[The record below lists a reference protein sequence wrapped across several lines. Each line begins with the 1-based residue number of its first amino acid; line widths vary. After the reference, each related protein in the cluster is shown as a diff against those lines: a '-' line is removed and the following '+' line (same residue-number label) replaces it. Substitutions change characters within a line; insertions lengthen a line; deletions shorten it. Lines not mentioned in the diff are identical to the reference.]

1 MSYQEQ
7 RDLIRAGQGFIAALD
22 QSGGSTPKAL
32 AAYGVDAA
40 AFSSDAEMF
49 DMIHAMRSRIVRSP
63 DFTGAKVVGAIL
75 FEDTMD
81 REFDGQPAPQYLW
94 QHRGVV
100 PFLKVDKG
108 LQDTADD
115 VQLLKPMPDL
125 DALLQRAATL
135 GVFGAK
141 MRSVIH
147 GANPTGIAKIVAQ
160 QFEIGAQII
169 AHGLVPIL
177 EPEVSITISDKAEA
191 ENLLRDAILT
201 HLDALPTDQTV
212 MLKLTLPDTANLYHR
227 LCQHPRVLSVVA
239 LSGGYSRAEANARLA
254 QNSQMIASFSRAL
267 TEGLSAQQSDAEF
280 DQTLAQ
286 TIDEIYR
293 ASIAG

>member
-7 RDLIRAGQGFIAALD
+7 GDLIHTGQGFIAALD

-49 DMIHAMRSRIVRSP
+49 DMIHARRSRIVRAP
-63 DFTGAKVVGAIL
+63 DFTRAKVVGAIL

-81 REFDGQPAPQYLW
+81 REFDGQSAPQYLW
-94 QHRGVV
+94 QQRGVV

-108 LQDTADD
+108 LQDTADN

-125 DALLQRAATL
+125 DALLQHAAAL
-135 GVFGAK
+135 GVFGTK

-147 GANPTGIAKIVAQ
+147 GANPAGISQVVAQ

-169 AHGLVPIL
+169 TQGLIPIL

-191 ENLLRDAILT
+191 ENLLYDAILT
-201 HLDALPTDQTV
+201 HLDVLPADQTV
-212 MLKLTLPDTANLYHR
+212 MLKLTLPETANLYSR

-239 LSGGYSRAEANARLA
+239 LSGGYSRAEANARLS
-254 QNSQMIASFSRAL
+254 QNSKMIASFSRAL

-280 DQTLAQ
+280 NQTLGQ

>member
-1 MSYQEQ
+1 MSYQDQ
-7 RDLIRAGQGFIAALD
+7 RDLIHAGQGFIAALD

-49 DMIHAMRSRIVRSP
+49 DMIHAMRSRIVHAP

-81 REFDGQPAPQYLW
+81 REFDGQSAPQYLW
-94 QHRGVV
+94 QQRGVV

-125 DALLQRAATL
+125 DALLQRAAAL
-135 GVFGAK
+135 GVFGTK

-147 GANPTGIAKIVAQ
+147 GANPTGIYQIVAQ

-169 AHGLVPIL
+169 AQGLIPIL

-191 ENLLRDAILT
+191 ENLLCDAILN

-212 MLKLTLPDTANLYHR
+212 MLKLTLPETANLYSR

-239 LSGGYSRAEANARLA
+239 LSGGYSRAEANARLS
-254 QNSQMIASFSRAL
+254 QNSKMIASFSRAL

-280 DQTLAQ
+280 NQTLGQ

>member
-7 RDLIRAGQGFIAALD
+7 RDLVHAGQGFIAALD

-32 AAYGVDAA
+32 AAYGIDAS

-81 REFDGQPAPQYLW
+81 REFDGQSAPQYLW
-94 QHRGVV
+94 QKRGVV

-108 LQDTADD
+108 LQDTADG

-125 DALLQRAATL
+125 DTLLQRAAAL
-135 GVFGAK
+135 GVFGTK

-147 GANPTGIAKIVAQ
+147 GANRAGISQIVTQ

-169 AHGLVPIL
+169 AQGLVPIL
-177 EPEVSITISDKAEA
+177 EPEVSIAISDRQK
-191 ENLLRDAILT
+191 RKT
-201 HLDALPTDQTV
+201 
-212 MLKLTLPDTANLYHR
+212 
-227 LCQHPRVLSVVA
+227 C
-239 LSGGYSRAEANARLA
+239 SG
-254 QNSQMIASFSRAL
+254 M
-267 TEGLSAQQSDAEF
+267 QS
-280 DQTLAQ
+280 
-286 TIDEIYR
+286 
-293 ASIAG
+293 